1 MQKKKIL
8 SILGILC
15 LMMSFVLPVFKTHVH
30 AEEGNQVTLNFIG
43 ATVQEGK
50 AIYKD
55 DSQIYTSEV
64 SLVTKNLDEGD
75 TYSDCSITE
84 NNMKIDLN
92 EKNYYLKVVAKT
104 SVENPDEIL
113 GAVSRSPFNKMYIN
127 DTKFDITLN
136 PYVGLH
142 TESFSGNL
150 TIRLEKE
157 PDSPSGPKY
166 PDNVEIHATCDDSS
180 MEIHFNSVRI
190 GKESKEISGN
200 AKGYASGETHN
211 LIRIQLA
218 FGEGNIG
225 SVTVNGENIALPEGT
240 KDHVEFTLKPA
251 SRYVIEV
258 KKAQDT
264 SGTPRTII
272 WASNKENNSSLKD
285 NELVKNGTIEI
296 IDIKDSHG
304 NSIGLE
310 NVDQD
315 IEKNNGFASVLPHS
329 KVILRLKPN
338 YGYQLTS
345 IKINDETLAA
355 GEQESTFEY
364 IMPDTNVHFSSI
376 FEKVDD
382 KVVTESNKVKDGK
395 IELDG
400 SEINSGS
407 VVLSVDD
414 VNLTEEQIS
423 NFKNQADGY
432 QLSSFLN
439 IRLDQVLY
447 KGTESDVWSKQLK
460 DLNNPATITLK
471 LEEGVKGNEVVIV
484 HEKHDGTYE
493 VIPATYDSSTNTIT
507 FKTSSFSNY
516 AVASKTATTDASP
529 KDTSTNNIIKKN
541 NSIIPQT
548 GDNIAKYFAIFVLCV
563 LVLVV
568 FLIITKRKKQNTKK

>member
-1 MQKKKIL
+1 MQKKKTL
-8 SILGILC
+8 SILGVLC
-15 LMMSFVLPVFKTHVH
+15 LLMSFVLPVFKTHVH

-50 AIYKD
+50 AIYED
-55 DSQIYTSEV
+55 DSKTYSSEV
-64 SLVTKNLDEGD
+64 SLVTKNFDGGE
-75 TYSDCSITE
+75 TYSDCFITG
-84 NNMKIDLN
+84 NFMNIDLN
-92 EKNYYLKVVAKT
+92 EKNYYLKVVSKD
-104 SVENPDEIL
+104 SVNNPDEIL
-113 GAVSRSPFNKMYIN
+113 GAGSGSPFNKMYIN
-127 DTKFDITLN
+127 DTQFDITSN
-136 PYVGLH
+136 PYVGLQ
-142 TESFSGNL
+142 TDSFSGNL
-150 TIRLEKE
+150 NIKLEKE
-157 PDSPSGPKY
+157 PTPPTLKY
-166 PDNVEIHATCDDSS
+166 PDDIQIEATYDGFG
-180 MEIHFNSVRI
+180 MEISLNSERV
-190 GKESKEISGN
+190 GSESKNISGI
-200 AKGYASGETHN
+200 AKGYASGEIGN

-218 FGEGNIG
+218 FGDGNIG
-225 SVTVNGENIALPEGT
+225 SVTVNDENIALPEGT

-251 SRYVIEV
+251 SKYVIEV

-272 WASNKENNSSLKD
+272 WDSDKTNNSSLKD
-285 NELVKNGTIEI
+285 HELLKNGTIEI
-296 IDIKDSHG
+296 LDIKDLHG

-315 IEKNNGFASVLPHS
+315 IEKNNGWASVLPHS
-329 KVILRLKPN
+329 RVILRLKPN

-407 VVLSVDD
+407 VVLSVND

-423 NFKNQADGY
+423 NFKNKADGY

-439 IRLDQVLY
+439 IRLEHVLY
-447 KGTESDVWSKQLK
+447 KGTDSDVWSKQLK

-541 NSIIPQT
+541 NSVIPQT

-568 FLIITKRKKQNTKK
+568 FLIITKRKKQNIKK